1 MQIQEQQQQPSP
13 GLRKYIKYCNK
24 LNKNCPGVNYNFIYE
39 DDVQQLFKIKNFKF
53 LILRARISYIVCK
66 ITVKK
71 GIFFTFPYTDDPFPG
86 HQHQAVV
93 QLCF

>member
-66 ITVKK
+66 ITPGLDKIAAVDNLRLNCPGGQTK
-71 GIFFTFPYTDDPFPG
+71 IPFPIS
-86 HQHQAVV
+86 
-93 QLCF
+93 